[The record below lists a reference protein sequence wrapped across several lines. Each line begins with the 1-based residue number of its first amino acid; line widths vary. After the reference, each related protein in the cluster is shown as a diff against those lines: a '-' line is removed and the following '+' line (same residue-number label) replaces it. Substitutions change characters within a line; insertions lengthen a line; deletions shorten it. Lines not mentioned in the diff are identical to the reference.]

1 MFAIVKSQSL
11 WRTALVD
18 AAMIAAACLVPVLS
32 HLAALPFYKLNPM
45 LLVLLGGMLLVDD
58 RRNALLMAILLPMV
72 SMLAVGMPAP
82 AKAFCMAAEYL
93 TVVLVSG
100 WLLPRSSHFWGT
112 AGAMLSAMLCGKAA
126 YYLLKAFAMAP
137 AVLVGTPLYLQIG
150 IMLAAAL
157 VYSLLSVKRK

>member
-1 MFAIVKSQSL
+1 MLAIVKTQSL
-11 WRTALVD
+11 WRTLLVD
-18 AAMIAAACLVPVLS
+18 AAMIGAACLMPALS
-32 HLAALPFYKLNPM
+32 HLAALPLYKFNPM
-45 LLVLLGGMLLVDD
+45 LVVLLGGMLLVND
-58 RRNALLMAILLPMV
+58 RRNALLMAVLLPAA
-72 SMLAVGMPAP
+72 SMLAVGMPVP

-100 WLLPRSSHFWGT
+100 WLLPRGAHFWGV
-112 AGAMLSAMLCGKAA
+112 AGAMLSAMLCGKAV
-126 YYLLKAFAMAP
+126 YYLLKAFVMAP